1 MTVDA
6 PAPDAPLILVN
17 PRASRLQEA
26 GKRDQIVEAV
36 SAAVRRRTGRSP
48 MIEAG
53 SLAAT
58 RDALASATDVPLVVV
73 VGGDGTVREAAAALA
88 DRETPLAIVPGGT
101 GNVLASTL
109 GIRGIGP
116 ATDVIRVGRS
126 RRLDLGLARWWPI
139 SPDPTTPPDGNE
151 RIFTVACGMGLD
163 ARIMAAAEHE
173 WKRHLKFGAYTGA
186 AVREVVRLESS
197 RFRIVADG
205 DLIEIEG
212 YLVLV
217 ANAGELVPGRV
228 GPRQPIDPSSG
239 RLELIVVGGSDPL
252 AALRGAAEL
261 MLKTGELTGGVI
273 RRSVQ
278 DVTIE
283 SDPAQPIETDGDH
296 HPPGRLEVRVVP
308 GAISVLVPV

>member
-1 MTVDA
+1 
-6 PAPDAPLILVN
+6 
-17 PRASRLQEA
+17 
-26 GKRDQIVEAV
+26 
-36 SAAVRRRTGRSP
+36 

-58 RDALASATDVPLVVV
+58 RDALDSATEAPLVVV

-88 DRETPLAIVPGGT
+88 DRQTPLAIVPGGT

-116 ATDVIRVGRS
+116 ATDVIRAGRP
-126 RRLDLGLARWWPI
+126 RRLDLGMARWWPI
-139 SPDPTTPPDGNE
+139 SPDPTTPPGGNE

-173 WKRHLKFGAYTGA
+173 WKRHLKFGAYIGA

-228 GPRQPIDPSSG
+228 GPRQPIDPVERAPRAHRRRRQRSLRRPARGG
-239 RLELIVVGGSDPL
+239 RADAQDRRARRRGDPTV
-252 AALRGAAEL
+252 R
-261 MLKTGELTGGVI
+261 
-273 RRSVQ
+273 
-278 DVTIE
+278 
-283 SDPAQPIETDGDH
+283 
-296 HPPGRLEVRVVP
+296 PGRHDRVRSGP
-308 GAISVLVPV
+308 ADRDGR